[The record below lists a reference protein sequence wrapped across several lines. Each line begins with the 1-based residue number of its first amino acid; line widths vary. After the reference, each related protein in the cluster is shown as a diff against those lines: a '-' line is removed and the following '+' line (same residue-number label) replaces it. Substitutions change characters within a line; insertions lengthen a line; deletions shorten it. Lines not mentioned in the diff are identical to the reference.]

1 MRMTWAALN
10 CYCACAGITG
20 GFSPNSST
28 VEQDTCELNIEKL
41 RGFNWPDWARVR
53 LAVLSFMM
61 SLTCWFLVF
70 LAICFLCLNLN
81 GQYSET
87 CAGVYIA
94 YIGEKSQ
101 HDVLCEDY
109 AEGAEVRMGNH
120 RFICIVALGRG
131 SYGEVWRAKVAV
143 PKPFSAQGITTFTTG
158 SRTGLYV
165 VQKANAFF
173 PISRFLPF
181 FLESMTLSAGDLWR
195 RSTQRG
201 CAKRSALPESKRVAA
216 GAFTWSC

>member
-1 MRMTWAALN
+1 
-10 CYCACAGITG
+10 
-20 GFSPNSST
+20 
-28 VEQDTCELNIEKL
+28 
-41 RGFNWPDWARVR
+41 
-53 LAVLSFMM
+53 MM

-94 YIGEKSQ
+94 YIDEKSQ

-158 SRTGLYV
+158 SRTGLSSA
-165 VQKANAFF
+165 KSRCIF
-173 PISRFLPF
+173 PNFTFSSIFSWSP
-181 FLESMTLSAGDLWR
+181 MTSSAGDLWR

-216 GAFTWSC
+216 GAFT